1 MARYPSGISSALP
14 NPIGDTEVWLA
25 HVLVAIDEQPL
36 GTSAPCA
43 NPECSGPV
51 DYLGTGA
58 APLYCSTSCRARAS
72 ALRGRAEQQL
82 MTIEQL
88 LDETRYRHGVPR
100 ERLRAR
106 ANLLRWWLARLGT
119 RSDRLIE
126 DDRDEANAQGDHH
139 QGDRE
144 S

>member
-1 MARYPSGISSALP
+1 MARYPSGIASALP
-14 NPIGDTEVWLA
+14 EPSGDTAVRLA

-36 GTSAPCA
+36 GTSAPCV
-43 NPECSGPV
+43 NPECGGPV
-51 DYLGTGA
+51 DYLGTGV

-82 MTIEQL
+82 TVIEQL

-100 ERLRAR
+100 DDLRAR
-106 ANLLRWWLARLGT
+106 ANILRWWLARLGT
-119 RSDRLIE
+119 RSDRLVDE
-126 DDRDEANAQGDHH
+126 HREEADRQGHHH
-139 QGDRE
+139 QGNRE